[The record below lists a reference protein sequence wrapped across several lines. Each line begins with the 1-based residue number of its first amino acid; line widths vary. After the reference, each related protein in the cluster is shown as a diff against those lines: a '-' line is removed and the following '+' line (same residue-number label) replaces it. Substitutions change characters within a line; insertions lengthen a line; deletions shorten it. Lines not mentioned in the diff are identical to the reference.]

1 MSESRDCLGCRRPM
15 FRDELLR
22 CSICVSI
29 GVRRLARLLNV
40 EASYDAYQRYAR
52 WRQDQLAIR

>member
-1 MSESRDCLGCRRPM
+1 M

-22 CSICVSI
+22 CSICVSL